1 MAKFVQ
7 MSNVVV
13 VFGVVNVV
21 VSMTINHNKI
31 NMIIDQLLPIAVAVA
46 IAWPRCAGR
55 FVFADDSDA
64 SVAAMIIMMLMIII
78 IIVFS
83 VVVVVAQFTDVN
95 ALTGLGRPHG
105 RRQRWAGGDGIAAA
119 GGGCAG

>member
-1 MAKFVQ
+1 

-31 NMIIDQLLPIAVAVA
+31 NMIIDQLLAIVVAIAIAVA
-46 IAWPRCAGR
+46 IAWPRRAGR

-64 SVAAMIIMMLMIII
+64 SVAAMIIMMMIII
-78 IIVFS
+78 IIIFS
-83 VVVVVAQFTDVN
+83 VVVVAQFTDVN

-105 RRQRWAGGDGIAAA
+105 RHRWAGGDGIAAA

>member
-31 NMIIDQLLPIAVAVA
+31 NMIIDQLLAIAIAVA

-78 IIVFS
+78 IVFS

-105 RRQRWAGGDGIAAA
+105 RRHRWAGGDGIAAA

>member
-1 MAKFVQ
+1 

-13 VFGVVNVV
+13 AVFNVVNVV

-31 NMIIDQLLPIAVAVA
+31 NMIIDQLLAIVVAIAIAVAV
-46 IAWPRCAGR
+46 AWPRCAGR
-55 FVFADDSDA
+55 FVFADDGDA
-64 SVAAMIIMMLMIII
+64 SVAAMIIMIII
-78 IIVFS
+78 IIIFS
-83 VVVVVAQFTDVN
+83 VVVAQFTDVN

-105 RRQRWAGGDGIAAA
+105 RHRWAGGDGIAAA